1 MPADP
6 ERVKDDQPIVDEH
19 PYIRMLRGD
28 LGLVLRIYALGG
40 SLLLVFLCAMGIFAV
55 AS

>member
-1 MPADP
+1 MSVDLD
-6 ERVKDDQPIVDEH
+6 RVKDDEPIVDEH

-28 LGLVLRIYALGG
+28 LGLVLRIYAAGG
-40 SLLLVFLCAMGIFAV
+40 SLLLIFLCAMGIFAV